1 MKGKE
6 WNKRQSVNAV
16 SLSLTCIFLFL
27 AVQLSDGKDSFV
39 SKINEITKNLKQ
51 AVGLLDFNVAYTDF
65 VNDATYYSSTEFNAG
80 GMAGLYKLTRL
91 FINVFAPK
99 DILMEGLISID
110 AGNNINIVENPDF
123 TAITKYYASLV
134 AIVVFLLLCVVLF
147 PLCGLCFCCCRCCG
161 NCGAKALPSDKRR
174 DTSKKVIQAIL
185 LIMCTTGLL
194 FCIVCAFAS
203 NQQLEDGVQE
213 FPTNLNYSVRDT
225 ETFMD
230 TTNAHLR
237 HLLTNNYQEFSTAL
251 NNVLQNGTEIA
262 MNQLFEF
269 AGAANLT
276 KLFDF
281 SENLGNVNNTLYE
294 LKSDTNRLRVYAS
307 QLNDALRKV
316 KRDLTK
322 TLNDCSYLPECSDF
336 KKKIDLLQ
344 TNIDFS
350 QVPDVSSTI
359 ASLGSLNIANIQND
373 VDAGQKSLNNIRVSL
388 SDALN
393 KGLNEA
399 KTQLA
404 NGQTIITENL
414 DSVTGSVNDVKK
426 QIDSSASNAIKSS
439 QQFIDNN
446 GKYRFY
452 FGVTISCAL
461 LSIVVFIFF
470 GLICGVCGKRPDG
483 YSDNCCN
490 KGTGSNFLCCA
501 VAFMFLFGFIISLIT
516 LLFLLVGVISER
528 VICDPLSNPD
538 PDQFTLIRL
547 LDDYNLDFG
556 IDVTPSTLLSN
567 CFQNKS
573 IYTTFNL
580 QTKFK
585 LDEIRAKFDISEAM
599 KNLQFN
605 GSIIPDNFTI
615 IDGNTLDNLA
625 KFNPDI
631 NSDGFIDELSR
642 NLTNYNLD
650 ELSDGLRSV
659 ISALPSSRE
668 TLKSELELSLLHLN
682 TYNEKLII
690 PMKNVSQTLVANV
703 LNLTEQLN
711 MGYNTFQEAIEA
723 LTEDINH
730 IQDVL
735 RTEGPARLNE
745 TAQIFA
751 NTTLMIITTY
761 LDRVQDHIEVKI
773 GQCGP
778 LSLVINSTLTSTCDK
793 VLTPWNGFW
802 FSLFW
807 TSILYVI
814 TIFVATS
821 LGNLYKKHKPYDQY
835 IETEYLYDAYADRGD
850 NIPLNSRGGKRSK
863 KKGKKS
869 KRYEERPN
877 AGREVAR
884 DYAAGSHPPGERY
897 ADMAPNNYGGHSFRP
912 DGRPDTNGNFVTST
926 RF

>member
-1 MKGKE
+1 MDYYTE
-6 WNKRQSVNAV
+6 
-16 SLSLTCIFLFL
+16 CY
-27 AVQLSDGKDSFV
+27 SFCYRTV
-39 SKINEITKNLKQ
+39 T
-51 AVGLLDFNVAYTDF
+51 VD
-65 VNDATYYSSTEFNAG
+65 
-80 GMAGLYKLTRL
+80 
-91 FINVFAPK
+91 
-99 DILMEGLISID
+99 GLISID

-307 QLNDALRKV
+307 QLNDAVVTILLKCLRELYLNAFCKQAIALRKV

-490 KGTGSNFLCCA
+490 KGTGSNFLC
-501 VAFMFLFGFIISLIT
+501 
-516 LLFLLVGVISER
+516 
-528 VICDPLSNPD
+528 
-538 PDQFTLIRL
+538 
-547 LDDYNLDFG
+547 
-556 IDVTPSTLLSN
+556 
-567 CFQNKS
+567 
-573 IYTTFNL
+573 
-580 QTKFK
+580 
-585 LDEIRAKFDISEAM
+585 
-599 KNLQFN
+599 
-605 GSIIPDNFTI
+605 
-615 IDGNTLDNLA
+615 
-625 KFNPDI
+625 
-631 NSDGFIDELSR
+631 
-642 NLTNYNLD
+642 
-650 ELSDGLRSV
+650 
-659 ISALPSSRE
+659 
-668 TLKSELELSLLHLN
+668 
-682 TYNEKLII
+682 
-690 PMKNVSQTLVANV
+690 
-703 LNLTEQLN
+703 
-711 MGYNTFQEAIEA
+711 
-723 LTEDINH
+723 
-730 IQDVL
+730 
-735 RTEGPARLNE
+735 
-745 TAQIFA
+745 
-751 NTTLMIITTY
+751 
-761 LDRVQDHIEVKI
+761 
-773 GQCGP
+773 
-778 LSLVINSTLTSTCDK
+778 
-793 VLTPWNGFW
+793 W
-802 FSLFW
+802 
-807 TSILYVI
+807 
-814 TIFVATS
+814 
-821 LGNLYKKHKPYDQY
+821 
-835 IETEYLYDAYADRGD
+835 
-850 NIPLNSRGGKRSK
+850 
-863 KKGKKS
+863 
-869 KRYEERPN
+869 
-877 AGREVAR
+877 
-884 DYAAGSHPPGERY
+884 
-897 ADMAPNNYGGHSFRP
+897 
-912 DGRPDTNGNFVTST
+912 
-926 RF
+926 